1 MHQKVAA
8 YMRTTHHHH
17 GPRDNLGRGLKVEIL
32 LKESFICEVLNIQP

>member
-17 GPRDNLGRGLKVEIL
+17 GPRVNLGRGLKVE
-32 LKESFICEVLNIQP
+32 KESFICEVLNIQP